1 MERITLTRNERIRL
15 EKEKRAYTQKRKFQR
30 VAIAGTAATGIML
43 SVYSDNAL
51 ACQCNDIYTVQKGD
65 TLYALAKKYSVSV
78 EQLQN
83 ANGLTSNLIYAGQKL
98 EVPFKETPS
107 SQPQPKVPEKTGS
120 APQTGTYIVQRGD
133 SLSLLANKY
142 GTSVE
147 NIKQVNGLQS
157 DLIRVG
163 QSLAI
168 PGAKV
173 APPVKEPAKPV
184 PAPSGTHIV
193 QRGDSLSLLANK
205 YGTSVDKIKQANG
218 LQSDLIRVGQ
228 SLAIP
233 GVKTTPPVKEPAK
246 PVPAPSGTH
255 IVQRGDSLSLLA
267 NKYGTSVDKIKQANG
282 LQSDLIRVGQSLAIP
297 GAKAAP
303 PVKEPAETCPA
314 PSGTHMVQ
322 RGEVSVL
329 ACQ

>member
-1 MERITLTRNERIRL
+1 MESITLTRNERIRL
-15 EKEKRAYTQKRKFQR
+15 EKEQRAYAQKRKFQR

-43 SVYSDNAL
+43 SVYSDNTL

-107 SQPQPKVPEKTGS
+107 SQPQPKAPTKTES
-120 APQTGTYIVQRGD
+120 AAQTGTYIVQRGD

-147 NIKQVNGLQS
+147 NIKQANGLQS

-193 QRGDSLSLLANK
+193 R
-205 YGTSVDKIKQANG
+205 
-218 LQSDLIRVGQ
+218 
-228 SLAIP
+228 
-233 GVKTTPPVKEPAK
+233 
-246 PVPAPSGTH
+246 
-255 IVQRGDSLSLLA
+255 
-267 NKYGTSVDKIKQANG
+267 
-282 LQSDLIRVGQSLAIP
+282 
-297 GAKAAP
+297 
-303 PVKEPAETCPA
+303 
-314 PSGTHMVQ
+314 
-322 RGEVSVL
+322 
-329 ACQ
+329 